1 MAALKIAKLGNP
13 ILRQIA
19 QPVDLKEL
27 TAPNS
32 EIQVLID
39 EMVDTMHQEG
49 GVGLAAPQVSRS
61 LQIAVIESAD
71 NKRYP
76 DRPDVSLTTLVNP
89 EIIRYSEEQVSGWES
104 CLSLVEFRGLV
115 PRSQTVTVE
124 AYDRHGER
132 KTIEAEGFL
141 AVVLQHEIDHLNGMV
156 FLDRMPDLTKLSYE
170 KEFETYWTD
179 KPEELVE
186 A

>member
-19 QPVDLKEL
+19 KPVDLNEL

-39 EMVDTMHQEG
+39 DMVDTMHKEG

-61 LQIAVIESAD
+61 LQIAVIESFD
-71 NKRYP
+71 NKRYA
-76 DRPDVSLTTLVNP
+76 DRPDISLTTLVNP
-89 EIIRYSEEQVSGWES
+89 EIIEYSEEQVFGWES
-104 CLSLVEFRGLV
+104 CLSLIDFRGLV
-115 PRSQTVTVE
+115 PRSKTVTVE
-124 AYDRHGER
+124 AYDRRGE
-132 KTIEAEGFL
+132 KKIIEAEGFL

-156 FLDRMPDLTKLSYE
+156 FLDRMPDLAKLSYE
-170 KEFETYWTD
+170 KEFETYWVD